1 MSYATES
8 YTTES
13 TTLAPFEI
21 WEVMLDDYS
30 TIKFNEP
37 LMLTPAWMPDDPDEW
52 DDNEYLQVIYPELEI
67 DVCAE
72 SRDELLEWIHSDVRM
87 NWKHFVSKDDS
98 ELNPQTLSLKRKY
111 LSIAE
116 VVNE

>member
-13 TTLAPFEI
+13 TALAPFEI

-37 LMLTPAWMPDDPDEW
+37 LIVEPEILPPEEPGDRTYLTVDVPHLAISSYGIDMETLESAIRCDIRFAW
-52 DDNEYLQVIYPELEI
+52 
-67 DVCAE
+67 
-72 SRDELLEWIHSDVRM
+72 R
-87 NWKHFVSKDDS
+87 HFVQADDVLLMADAKAVK
-98 ELNPQTLSLKRKY
+98 ENY

-116 VVNE
+116 VYDE